1 MDKGKNIAYIRVSTL
16 EQNEDR
22 QFAALEPK
30 AIDRW
35 FTEKVSG
42 KDTNRPQLQAM
53 LDYVRDGDTLFITD
67 FSRLSRSVSDLLTI
81 MQQLE
86 SKGVRLISLKE
97 SIDTHT
103 ATGKLI
109 TTVIAAINEF
119 ERDNLLERQREGI
132 ACAKAKGVYKGRK
145 QIEKPA
151 NWDEVYSKW
160 KRREISGADA
170 MKETGLKRNAFYNFI
185 NQEKAEA

>member
-1 MDKGKNIAYIRVSTL
+1 MSDGKNIAYVRVSTV

-22 QFAALEPK
+22 QFAALKPK
-30 AIDRW
+30 EIDRW
-35 FTEKVSG
+35 FTEKISG

-86 SKGVRLISLKE
+86 TKGVRLVSLKE

-103 ATGKLI
+103 ATGKLMV
-109 TTVIAAINEF
+109 TLIAAINEF
-119 ERDNLLERQREGI
+119 ERNNLLERQREGI
-132 ACAKAKGVYKGRK
+132 ACAKQKGVYKGRK
-145 QIEKPA
+145 AIQKPA
-151 NWDEVYSKW
+151 QWSEVYGQYMSRQITANK
-160 KRREISGADA
+160 A
-170 MKETGLKRNAFYNFI
+170 METLGLKRNAFYNFV
-185 NQEKAEA
+185 NQERAG